1 VVDVQYP
8 TLPPGVLAE
17 NLDDLLN
24 GVVDSLSDRAVPF
37 GGEPALDGERLAAAI
52 EDIRH
57 ELDVRL
63 ASESPPDADDDQFE
77 GAMAVRLF
85 EGLQDHPIEV
95 LDDPT
100 FWSYL
105 AAGPLWFL
113 VRWRE
118 NPRARKREVYH
129 EYLDGRVNHAC
140 VPLRMYLRAAAVANS
155 DLASQIPR
163 GTDFWRSH
171 VIRVKTGAK
180 QDLARSVAEQQRDA
194 RMPVTPLREYAKRIN
209 RRWSN
214 QVIHLLDEEDCR
226 AIAEAERR
234 DL

>member
-1 VVDVQYP
+1 VQYP

-17 NLDDLLN
+17 RLDDLLT
-24 GVVDSLSDRAVPF
+24 GVIDSLSESAVLFGSGPPVDRQRLDAAIDDIRA
-37 GGEPALDGERLAAAI
+37 ALDQRLSGGSS
-52 EDIRH
+52 DD
-57 ELDVRL
+57 L
-63 ASESPPDADDDQFE
+63 DDDQFE
-77 GAMAVRLF
+77 GAMSVRLF
-85 EGLQDHPIEV
+85 DGLRDHPIEV

-105 AAGPLWFL
+105 AAGPLWFF

-118 NPRARKREVYH
+118 EPRARKRDVYH

-140 VPLRMYLRAAAVANS
+140 VPLRMYLRAAAVRDS

-180 QDLARSVAEQQRDA
+180 PELARSVAEQQKGA
-194 RMPVTPLREYAKRIN
+194 RMKVDPLREYAKRIN

-214 QVIHLLDEEDCR
+214 QVIHLLDDADCR
-226 AIAEAERR
+226 AIAETEREH
-234 DL
+234 L